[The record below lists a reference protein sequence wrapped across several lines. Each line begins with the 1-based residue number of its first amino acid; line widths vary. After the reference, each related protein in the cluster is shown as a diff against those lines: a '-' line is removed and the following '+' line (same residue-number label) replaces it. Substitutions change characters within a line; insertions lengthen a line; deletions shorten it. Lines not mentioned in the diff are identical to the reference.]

1 MFDSLRNFLTELS
14 GSSPKQ
20 AFDEDDYRLAAVAL
34 LVHIAEAD
42 GAIDSAEKIR
52 LKEIIERNFGLDDSA
67 TSRLIA
73 NAKQSDREAVDFYH
87 FTNVLKRSLDE
98 NGRLKIIEMLWEM
111 AFADGQVHELE
122 ENIVWRLAELLGISS
137 RDRVLLRQRV
147 AAEPPS
153 DMESA
158 GPWSN
163 PKTEEPRG

>member
-1 MFDSLRNFLTELS
+1 MFDSLKNFLTELS
-14 GSSPKQ
+14 GSATKE

-42 GAIDSAEKIR
+42 GAIDGAEKTR
-52 LKEIIERNFGLDDSA
+52 LKEIIERNYGLDDSA

-73 NAKQSDREAVDFYH
+73 SAKQSDREAVDFYH

-98 NGRLKIIEMLWEM
+98 NGRRKIIEMLWEM

-147 AAEPPS
+147 AAEPRG

-158 GPWSN
+158 GPWSE
-163 PKTEEPRG
+163 PKS